1 VDLLSRLLT
10 FDPSKRLPAAK
21 ALDHPYFSEAPLP
34 ASMMPTYPSFHDQAP
49 QDENGGTKLKV
60 AKKALNDQQFGQ
72 AFDPKRRR
80 LG

>member
-1 VDLLSRLLT
+1 
-10 FDPSKRLPAAK
+10 
-21 ALDHPYFSEAPLP
+21 
-34 ASMMPTYPSFHDQAP
+34 MMPTYPSFHDQAP

-60 AKKALNDQQFGQ
+60 AKKALYDQQFGQ